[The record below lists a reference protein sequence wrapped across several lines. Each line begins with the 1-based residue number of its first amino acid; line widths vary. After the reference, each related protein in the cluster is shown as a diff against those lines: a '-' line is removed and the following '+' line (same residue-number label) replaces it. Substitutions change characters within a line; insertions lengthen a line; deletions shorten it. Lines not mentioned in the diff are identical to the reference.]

1 VPNSPLPADCD
12 PRVRR
17 LYDYWRRIHPPSGD
31 LPGRRDI
38 DPAAIVELL
47 PWVWI
52 VDVTR
57 EPLRFRYRLVGTEQ
71 VHAMERD
78 VTGAF
83 LDEVHPRFVGSA
95 SYPQYVAGAERA
107 EIGYLRGPPI
117 FHLSKDYVL
126 IERLLLPLA
135 RDGHTVDMLLAI
147 TVYFS
152 RDQQHLSSE

>member
-17 LYDYWRRIHPPSGD
+17 HYDYWRRIHPPSGD

-38 DPAAIVELL
+38 DPGAIVELV
-47 PWVWI
+47 PWGWI
-52 VDVTR
+52 VDVAR

-71 VHAMERD
+71 VHAMELD

-83 LDEVHPRFVGSA
+83 LDEAHPRFVGSA
-95 SYPQYVAGAERA
+95 SYPQYVAAAERA

-117 FHLSKDYVL
+117 FHLSKDYVS
-126 IERLLLPLA
+126 IERLPLPLA

-147 TVYFS
+147 PVCCS
-152 RDQQHLSSE
+152 GDQQRLLSE